1 MQALV
6 VLLLPSLVISLW
18 YKITERIKENVE
30 FNTQNL
36 YSGLVSEVE
45 SIANM
50 VQPLNSSAI
59 NLARFLSSSINQ
71 SEVISFNEI
80 ETKVAPILFQAF
92 STITFISQ
100 ISYVGLG
107 GLFFSYYV
115 NGNQTFAMYS
125 NSSLSSNSS
134 AFEERHKHVYKQMV
148 DNYSGKLYGEAVK
161 SHYLNLVNTSWF
173 QAALMNG
180 FKGYSSVEKGWN
192 GAGETW
198 FLNSASVNGKG
209 VVSLAFS
216 VKKLTHVLG
225 GLNLYG
231 GFLSLATK
239 DGKLLFDGIPN
250 TKLIK
255 PNGEVAKNAQNH
267 PLCLPSNGTSET
279 KHLDFGEKSYKVQ
292 CSPVEISGVQLVYG
306 LGFPDKELVS
316 LVVKNSKHSLI
327 LLVVMIVMLMISI
340 FSFVFLMIRTAEREM
355 CLYAKLI
362 KQMEA
367 TQQAERKSMNKSNA
381 LAGASHDIR
390 ASLAG
395 ITGLI
400 DVCLTDHVAPRSD
413 IQTYLNQMRNCAKD
427 LLGLL
432 NTILDTS
439 KIEAG
444 MMNLEE
450 EEFNLAELLEHV
462 VDLYHPV
469 GMKKGV
475 DVVLD
480 PYDGSV
486 IKFSQVKGDRGKLL
500 QVISNVMSNAVK
512 FTSEGHVTLRAWV
525 QKPNFESTL
534 ILASSRNGINKYL
547 SCFFRNNNEAQN
559 DMEVISA
566 VKKNPNSMEFVFEVD
581 DSGKGIPKE
590 KQKSVF
596 ENFVQVKE
604 TATGQVGT
612 GLGLGIVQSLVRLMG
627 GEIGIIDKEIGEK
640 GTCFR
645 FNVFLTTS
653 ETSFSNNSKGEKE
666 IQGDLL
672 SNGTQ
677 QQRLGL
683 TIHTPSPSLTIR
695 TPSPKLNFLT
705 HSPKLEG
712 SQVVLLI
719 KNDERRRISHK
730 FMENLGI
737 NVLVI
742 DDQSETLHSA
752 LKKIKSKLIPSQH
765 SSRRSELSSKSDISS
780 SSSKDLPLSAMDGT
794 EQKFALKIQKG
805 APSFILLVID
815 PNAEPFP
822 ELWRAVD
829 EFRKGLQSIYC
840 KVVWLGRPKS
850 LERERL
856 DPGDEILLQ
865 PFHGSRLFRVIKL
878 LPEFGGVLS
887 QGVSDKPESSSMANH
902 SSIKASSRNLLNNN
916 CEIQEEGSSSS
927 DRYYRKKNPSIHQLP
942 GQIEIKKDDAEPINT
957 KQPLSGKR
965 VLIAEDDTVLRRIAG
980 VIVGRLGA
988 RFENCENG
996 EEALQLVCSGLQDQ
1010 RNDVGHFVL
1019 PYDYILM
1026 DCEMPLMN
1034 GYEATRQIRKQE
1046 KHYGVHIPIIA
1057 LTAHTSGVEA
1067 RKTLEAGMDAHLGK
1081 PLQPEAL
1088 METIEKIH
1096 KKGKMLG

>member
-1 MQALV
+1 
-6 VLLLPSLVISLW
+6 
-18 YKITERIKENVE
+18 
-30 FNTQNL
+30 
-36 YSGLVSEVE
+36 
-45 SIANM
+45 
-50 VQPLNSSAI
+50 
-59 NLARFLSSSINQ
+59 
-71 SEVISFNEI
+71 
-80 ETKVAPILFQAF
+80 
-92 STITFISQ
+92 
-100 ISYVGLG
+100 
-107 GLFFSYYV
+107 
-115 NGNQTFAMYS
+115 
-125 NSSLSSNSS
+125 
-134 AFEERHKHVYKQMV
+134 
-148 DNYSGKLYGEAVK
+148 
-161 SHYLNLVNTSWF
+161 
-173 QAALMNG
+173 
-180 FKGYSSVEKGWN
+180 
-192 GAGETW
+192 
-198 FLNSASVNGKG
+198 
-209 VVSLAFS
+209 
-216 VKKLTHVLG
+216 
-225 GLNLYG
+225 
-231 GFLSLATK
+231 
-239 DGKLLFDGIPN
+239 
-250 TKLIK
+250 
-255 PNGEVAKNAQNH
+255 
-267 PLCLPSNGTSET
+267 
-279 KHLDFGEKSYKVQ
+279 
-292 CSPVEISGVQLVYG
+292 
-306 LGFPDKELVS
+306 
-316 LVVKNSKHSLI
+316 
-327 LLVVMIVMLMISI
+327 
-340 FSFVFLMIRTAEREM
+340 
-355 CLYAKLI
+355 
-362 KQMEA
+362 MEA

-400 DVCLTDHVAPRSD
+400 DVCLTDVAPRSD
-413 IQTYLNQMRNCAKD
+413 IQTYLNQMRNCAQD

-432 NTILDTS
+432 NSILDTS

-469 GMKKGV
+469 GMRKGV

-480 PYDGSV
+480 PCDGSV

-500 QVISNVMSNAVK
+500 Q
-512 FTSEGHVTLRAWV
+512 
-525 QKPNFESTL
+525 
-534 ILASSRNGINKYL
+534 
-547 SCFFRNNNEAQN
+547 NNNEAQN

-566 VKKNPNSMEFVFEVD
+566 VTKNPNSIEFVFEVD
-581 DSGKGIPKE
+581 DTGKGIPKE

-604 TATGQVGT
+604 TAAGQVGT

-627 GEIGIIDKEIGEK
+627 GEIGIIDKDIGEK

-653 ETSFSNNSKGEKE
+653 ETSFKGEKE

-677 QQRLGL
+677 QQHLGL

-737 NVLVI
+737 NVSVV
-742 DDQSETLHSA
+742 DDESETLHSA
-752 LKKIKSKLIPSQH
+752 LKKIKSKLISSQH

-840 KVVWLGRPKS
+840 KVVWLGKPKS

-865 PFHGSRLFRVIKL
+865 PFHGSRLYRVVKL
-878 LPEFGGVLS
+878 LPEFGGILS
-887 QGVSDKPESSSMANH
+887 QGVSDKPESSSMAKN
-902 SSIKASSRNLLNNN
+902 SSIKARSRNLLHNNS
-916 CEIQEEGSSSS
+916 EIQEEGSSSN
-927 DRYYRKKNPSIHQLP
+927 DRYRKKNPSIHQP
-942 GQIEIKKDDAEPINT
+942 GQIEIKKDDAEPNT
-957 KQPLSGKR
+957 SKQPLSGKR

-996 EEALQLVCSGLQDQ
+996 EEALQLVCTGLQDQ
-1010 RNDVGHFVL
+1010 RNDGGHFVL